1 MLKSFLKDVEGNKF
15 TNEKE
20 QFLDREKQPLTAY
33 LQYAGFLAPKKVLWR
48 YELLC

>member
-20 QFLDREKQPLTAY
+20 QLLDREKKNL
-33 LQYAGFLAPKKVLWR
+33 
-48 YELLC
+48 

>member
-20 QFLDREKQPLTAY
+20 QLLGREKKNL
-33 LQYAGFLAPKKVLWR
+33 
-48 YELLC
+48 

>member
-20 QFLDREKQPLTAY
+20 QLLDREKQPLPTHCQTQS
-33 LQYAGFLAPKKVLWR
+33 LVFVGL
-48 YELLC
+48 